1 MSLALSEHLPLI
13 AGGPDS
19 IQKLR
24 GLILELAV
32 RGKLVP
38 QDKTAEQAISL
49 IGSIEAD
56 NKTAR
61 YKTKTFDPIT
71 DQEIPFNIPPSW
83 AWARL
88 GSLFKIVYGK
98 GLPTSELTDEGYEV
112 FGANGIIGRYSTYLY
127 EDPQLLVSC
136 RGAYS
141 GKANI
146 SPSKCF
152 VTSNS
157 LVLECNWKKLDLRYF
172 FHALSI
178 ANKSEIVTGSAQPQ
192 VTTTNLDPF
201 VIGVP
206 PLVEQHRIVAKV
218 DELMALCDRLE
229 SEQNDSAA
237 AHTQLVETLLGTLT
251 QSTDAA
257 DFEANWKRIAEHF
270 DTLFTTEASIDSM
283 KKAVLRLA
291 LTGKLVRQSPED
303 EPADLLL
310 QKIAAKKLQ
319 LIEAGN
325 VKSQKPLAEINDNE
339 KPFEL
344 PRGWVWARLQNVID
358 VRDGTHDSPKDS
370 SEPETYPL
378 VTSKNFI
385 NGEIDFISARRISAL
400 DHFEI
405 AKRSAVEKFDILFS
419 MIGGNLGN
427 QVMVKDERPFSIK
440 NVALFK
446 YYDNKMT
453 SPFFVKKYMEHLA
466 IDLQNQASGGAQPF
480 VSLGHLRNLVFAL
493 PPMTEQLR
501 IVAKVD
507 ALMSV
512 CESLKAKLA
521 AAEREQSTLADTLIK
536 QALAA

>member
-13 AGGPDS
+13 AAAPDG
-19 IQKLR
+19 IRKLR
-24 GLILELAV
+24 RLILELAIKGLFTNSDTTKWTSLTLGDIGEWGSGGTPLKAHPDYYDGNIPWLV
-32 RGKLVP
+32 IGDLNDGLVTSAQTHISEKGLSNSSAKLVP
-38 QDKTAEQAISL
+38 PGTLLVAMYGSIGKLGISAIECATNQAIAHCKL
-49 IGSIEAD
+49 
-56 NKTAR
+56 T
-61 YKTKTFDPIT
+61 
-71 DQEIPFNIPPSW
+71 
-83 AWARL
+83 
-88 GSLFKIVYGK
+88 K
-98 GLPTSELTDEGYEV
+98 GLADTQYIFYFIRAIRD
-112 FGANGIIGRYSTYLY
+112 
-127 EDPQLLVSC
+127 QLLS
-136 RGAYS
+136 S
-141 GKANI
+141 GQGLAQQNI
-146 SPSKCF
+146 SQKILKATP
-152 VTSNS
+152 
-157 LVLECNWKKLDLRYF
+157 LIL
-172 FHALSI
+172 
-178 ANKSEIVTGSAQPQ
+178 
-192 VTTTNLDPF
+192 
-201 VIGVP
+201 P
-206 PLVEQHRIVAKV
+206 PLKEQHRIVAKV

-237 AHTQLVETLLGTLT
+237 AHGQLVETLLGTLT
-251 QSTDAA
+251 QSADAA
-257 DFEANWKRIAEHF
+257 DFETNWKRISDNF
-270 DTLFTTEASIDSM
+270 VSLFTTEVSIDSI

-319 LIEAGN
+319 LIESGN

-493 PPMTEQLR
+493 PPMAEQLR

-521 AAEREQSTLADTLIK
+521 AAEREQSALAETLIK
-536 QALAA
+536 RALPA